1 VPDQVI
7 AWRATSG
14 AKNTGRVQF
23 RGHDEHT
30 HVSLELDVEPQG
42 AAQQAGDMRGILEQ
56 QVRSDL
62 TRFKEM
68 IESRGEASGGWRGE
82 VEDGETR

>member
-1 VPDQVI
+1 M
-7 AWRATSG
+7 
-14 AKNTGRVQF
+14 
-23 RGHDEHT
+23 
-30 HVSLELDVEPQG
+30 L
-42 AAQQAGDMRGILEQ
+42 GILEQ